1 MEATEAIQ
9 NSQLIV
15 FRLGGEEYGLSI
27 EQIKEVVPTPHI
39 TPVPLAP
46 DYVLGVANIR
56 GNVMAII
63 NLEKKLDLK
72 HNNHKPDAH
81 PPYCL
86 VIDSKDLHIALTS
99 FEVPNTLSVYES
111 QIDRSPSVAEE
122 ENMNKNYITG
132 VARLEDRM
140 VILIDIFKIV

>member
-1 MEATEAIQ
+1 MESTETIQ
-9 NSQLIV
+9 NAQLIV

-39 TPVPLAP
+39 THVPLAP

-63 NLEKKLDLK
+63 NLEKKLDLQ
-72 HNNHKPDAH
+72 NSNSQTDLH

-99 FEVPNTLSVYES
+99 FEVPNTLTVYEA

-122 ENMNKNYITG
+122 ENINKDYITG

-140 VILIDIFKIV
+140 VILIDIFKII

>member
-1 MEATEAIQ
+1 MEKIEAIQ

-39 TPVPLAP
+39 TAVPLAP

-63 NLEKKLDLK
+63 NLEKKLDLQK
-72 HNNHKPDAH
+72 VNSKTNLN

-99 FEVPNTLSVYES
+99 FEVPNTLTVYET

-122 ENMNKNYITG
+122 ENMNKDYIIG

-140 VILIDIFKIV
+140 VILIDIFKII

>member
-1 MEATEAIQ
+1 METIDAVQAA
-9 NSQLIV
+9 QLIV

-63 NLEKKLDLK
+63 NLERKLDLQNSNSPS
-72 HNNHKPDAH
+72 HLR

-99 FEVPNTLSVYES
+99 YEVPNTLSVNEV

-122 ENMNKNYITG
+122 ENINKDYITG
-132 VARLEDRM
+132 IARLENRM
-140 VILIDIFKIV
+140 IILIDIFKIL